1 MNTPRLTH
9 ITIGISAHNEAKGIG
24 RVLRGILDQEQN
36 GWVLDSIHVYCDGC
50 TDKTASIARS
60 IRSSN
65 IVVHDDGK
73 QLGKTARLQQM
84 FTSLKTEHLI
94 MFDGDISFASNL
106 VITHLLEPFIKNSR
120 VMLVGGNSTPEAP
133 KTFFQKAVYSTFRV
147 FYRSRIRLGGGHN
160 IFGAT
165 GSILAIRKQLSDTVT
180 FPRIVNEDAYLYLD
194 CLSKG
199 FVFRYVDV
207 AMIHYT
213 LPTSV
218 TDYIKQVFR
227 SEPVSLE
234 AELTPYFGDAVKKQT
249 SRPFVF
255 YLKSILQEFFV
266 NPIGVMY
273 MGILNV
279 IARPMAPFVIRNY
292 KLSWFT
298 AQSTKI

>member
-1 MNTPRLTH
+1 MKAQRIPR
-9 ITIGISAHNEAKGIG
+9 ITIGIAAHNEANGIG
-24 RVLRGILDQEQN
+24 RVLRGILDQQVN
-36 GWVLDSIHVYCDGC
+36 GWTLDRIHVYCDGC

-65 IVVHDDGK
+65 IVVHDDGQ

-84 FTSLKTEHLI
+84 FASLKTEYLI
-94 MFDGDISFASNL
+94 MFDGDISFASNK
-106 VITHLLEPFIKNSR
+106 VITQLLEPFLKNSR

-133 KTFFQKAVYSTFRV
+133 KSFFQKAVYSTFRV
-147 FYRSRIRLGGGHN
+147 FYHSRILLGGGHN

-165 GSILAIRKQLSDTVT
+165 GSILAIRKQFSDTVT

-194 CLSKG
+194 CLAKG
-199 FVFRYVDV
+199 FVFRYVDN

-213 LPTSV
+213 LPNTV

-234 AELTPYFGDAVKKQT
+234 AELTPYFGEAVKNQT

-266 NPIGVMY
+266 NPIGVVFMT
-273 MGILNV
+273 ILN
-279 IARPMAPFVIRNY
+279 ILARPLAPFVIRNY

-298 AQSTKI
+298 ATSTK